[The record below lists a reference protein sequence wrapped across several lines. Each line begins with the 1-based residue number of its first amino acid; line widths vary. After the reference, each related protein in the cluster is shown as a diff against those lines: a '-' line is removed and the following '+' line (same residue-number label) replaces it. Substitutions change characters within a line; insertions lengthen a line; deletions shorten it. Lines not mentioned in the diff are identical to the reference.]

1 MEPSLTGAM
10 EGANHMTGTVMT
22 GTVGKVKNPETI
34 VVIGAGI
41 GGMCAAA
48 RLAKAGHKVSIYEA
62 SDRTGGKC
70 RTEWIGDYA
79 FDTGPSLLTIP
90 AVYRDFFQRTG
101 EQMGRVLEL
110 QEVNPSFN
118 YRFADGVQIDFTNL
132 SRRATLEAIAHSLDE
147 SAAAEWDRLLVR
159 AEAMWGVAREPFIES
174 ELTTPLALL
183 KRRNIFRDLR
193 IIAPRA
199 TLRDFKVNSPHLAKI
214 MDRYATYS
222 GSDPR
227 KAPAVLSTIAFIE
240 EAFGAWHIKGGIGTL
255 SERITERCEKLGVEI
270 HLNTPVASINLDGS
284 QATGITLSGGTVVDA
299 DRVISNSDASLTYN
313 KLIKSSHRKVRK
325 VRRTLNKLEPS
336 LAGFCLLLGLK
347 PSTNEPLAHHTI
359 LFPEDYDAEFDSIFA
374 KHEPVARPA
383 IYLCSPHD
391 LTMVKN
397 KGHEAIFVL
406 VNAPRHHMNS
416 AEGFDWSDKE
426 FVSRY
431 AETIIDQ
438 IEERG
443 ISIRDRLELLEI
455 RTPLDLQGSVMAPG
469 GSIYGTSSNGPRAAF
484 LRARN
489 RSPIKNL
496 YLVGGSSH
504 PGGGLP
510 LVGLSAEI
518 VANAVLNVPSSQ
530 SSGH

>member
-1 MEPSLTGAM
+1 MEPSLTSSV
-10 EGANHMTGTVMT
+10 EGANHMTGM
-22 GTVGKVKNPETI
+22 VGKVKNPESI
-34 VVIGAGI
+34 IVIGAGI
-41 GGMCAAA
+41 GGMCVAA

-70 RTEWIGDYA
+70 RTEWIGNYA

-110 QEVNPSFN
+110 QAVDPSFN
-118 YRFADGVQIDFTNL
+118 YRFADGKQVNFTNL
-132 SRRATLEAIAHSLDE
+132 SRKATLQSIASSLGD
-147 SAAAEWDRLLVR
+147 SAATEWDRLLLR

-183 KRRNIFRDLR
+183 KRRHIFKDLR

-199 TLRDFKVNSPHLAKI
+199 TLRDFKIQSPHLSKI

-270 HLNTPVASINLDGS
+270 HLNTPIASINLQGAT
-284 QATGITLSGGTVVDA
+284 ATGVTLADGAVINA
-299 DRVISNSDASLTYN
+299 DRVVSNSDASLTYN
-313 KLIKSSHRKVRK
+313 TLIKSSHRKVRK
-325 VRRTLNKLEPS
+325 VRRGLDKLEPS

-347 PSTNEPLAHHTI
+347 PTQEQPLAHHTI

-374 KHEPVARPA
+374 KRQPVVRPA

-391 LTMVKN
+391 ESMVKN
-397 KGHEAIFVL
+397 RGHEAIFVL
-406 VNAPRHHMNS
+406 VNAPRHELDAS
-416 AEGFDWSDKE
+416 KGFDWSDEE
-426 FVSRY
+426 FVSKY
-431 AETIIDQ
+431 AQSIIDQ

-443 ISIRDRLELLEI
+443 ISIRDRLDTLEI
-455 RTPLDLQGSVMAPG
+455 RTPLDLQETVLAPG
-469 GSIYGTSSNGPRAAF
+469 GSIYGSSSNGARAAF

-496 YLVGGSSH
+496 YLVGGSAH

-518 VANAVLNVPSSQ
+518 VANAILNVPSSQ
-530 SSGH
+530 STGH